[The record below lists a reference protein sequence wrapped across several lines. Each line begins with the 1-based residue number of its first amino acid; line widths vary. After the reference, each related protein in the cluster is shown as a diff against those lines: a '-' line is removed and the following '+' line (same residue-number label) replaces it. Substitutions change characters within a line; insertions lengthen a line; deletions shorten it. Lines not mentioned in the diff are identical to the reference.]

1 LIDLRPLPPREPSFL
16 ARGTSSSNP
25 ASSAGES
32 ANHRFLGESEPTQT
46 REKHR
51 LRGSAGEFDRRVSAR
66 CQRWTRGCP
75 GDGSL
80 RHIFSALLVQR
91 GKGCTHRSRP
101 GFVTVDT
108 GGGPHGPEP
117 SMEATS
123 GPVGVREGTAVPGAS
138 CLAGLQQEYPSR
150 QKKIVRRP
158 HICQHACG
166 WARYFGAGL
175 LTTQRRPSVT
185 WTRFIVLLP
194 HGEARLR

>member
-51 LRGSAGEFDRRVSAR
+51 LRGSAGVFDRRVSAR
-66 CQRWTRGCP
+66 CQCWTRGCP
-75 GDGSL
+75 GDGGL

-91 GKGCTHRSRP
+91 ARGCTHRSRP

-108 GGGPHGPEP
+108 GGGPHGPE
-117 SMEATS
+117 ATM

-138 CLAGLQQEYPSR
+138 GPVCLAGLQQEYPGR
-150 QKKIVRRP
+150 QKNRSTSTYLS
-158 HICQHACG
+158 ACLRL
-166 WARYFGAGL
+166 ARYFGAGL
-175 LTTQRRPSVT
+175 LTTQRRLSVT